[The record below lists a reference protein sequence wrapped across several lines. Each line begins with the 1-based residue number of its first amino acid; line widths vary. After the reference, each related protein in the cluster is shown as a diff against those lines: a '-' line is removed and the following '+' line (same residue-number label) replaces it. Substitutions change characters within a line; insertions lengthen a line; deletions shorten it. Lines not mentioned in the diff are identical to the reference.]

1 MLMCSVFGLIDH
13 QNRLSTHDKNRILN
27 TLARE
32 CEVRGTDATGIAYH
46 FGGRLRI
53 FKRPLPAHK
62 LRLRVPPDVSV
73 VLGHTRMTTQGDA
86 ACNQNNHPFAG
97 SIAGKPFALAHNGIL
112 WNDKLLR
119 QQERLPQTSVET
131 DSYVA
136 VQLLEQYNALDFASL
151 QVMAETVE
159 GSFVFTVLDHE
170 DAIWFIKGDNP
181 LCLFHY
187 DGFTLYASTQEIL
200 LKATKR
206 LRLGKPQSVQQP
218 EEGEILKIDKFGSQI
233 SGSFIPRTS
242 YAHWWRGTPYYG
254 YPWDVD
260 GDDGLHD
267 ELLAAAKAMGVSEDE
282 VQALLDYGCDPDEIE
297 ELLYDPALLHEMT
310 GELLHAYY

>member
-1 MLMCSVFGLIDH
+1 MCSVFGLIDH
-13 QNRLSTHDKNRILN
+13 KQVLTTKDKNRILN

-53 FKRPLPAHK
+53 FKRPLPAHR
-62 LRLRVPPDVSV
+62 LWLRVPNGVNV
-73 VLGHTRMTTQGDA
+73 IMGHTRMTTQGNEKF
-86 ACNQNNHPFAG
+86 NQNNHPFAG
-97 SIAGKPFALAHNGIL
+97 SVGGKTFALAHNGIL

-119 QQERLPQTSVET
+119 QTEHLPQTSVET

-136 VQLLEQYNALDFASL
+136 VQLLEQHKALDFASL
-151 QVMAETVE
+151 KAMAETVE
-159 GSFVFTVLDHE
+159 GSFVFTVLDSE
-170 DAIWFIKGDNP
+170 DAIWFVVGDNP

-200 LKATKR
+200 LKAVKR
-206 LRLGKPQSVQQP
+206 LRLGKPQTVQQP
-218 EEGEILKIDKFGSQI
+218 EEGEILKIDKQGCQTTD
-233 SGSFIPRTS
+233 SFMPRTT
-242 YAHWWRGTPYYG
+242 YPHWWRHSPYYG
-254 YPWDVD
+254 YPWDE
-260 GDDGLHD
+260 DDSLHD
-267 ELLAAAKAMGVSEDE
+267 ELLAAAKAMGVSEEE

-310 GELLHAYY
+310 GELLHAY

>member
-1 MLMCSVFGLIDH
+1 MCSVFGLIDYK
-13 QNRLSTHDKNRILN
+13 QALSTKDKNRILN

-53 FKRPLPAHK
+53 FKRPLPAHQ
-62 LRLRVPPDVSV
+62 LRLRVPNGVNV
-73 VLGHTRMTTQGDA
+73 IMGHTRMTTQGNA
-86 ACNQNNHPFAG
+86 EHNQNNHPFAG
-97 SIAGKPFALAHNGIL
+97 SVAGKAFALAHNGIL

-119 QQERLPQTSVET
+119 QQEHLPQTSVET

-136 VQLLEQYNALDFASL
+136 VQLLEQHKALDFTSL
-151 QVMAETVE
+151 QHMAEAVE

-170 DAIWFIKGDNP
+170 DAIWFVKGDNP

-187 DGFTLYASTQEIL
+187 NGFMLYASTQEIL
-200 LKATKR
+200 VKTVKR
-206 LRLGKPQSVQQP
+206 LRLGKPESVQQP
-218 EEGEILKIDKFGSQI
+218 EEGEILKIDKFGSQTT
-233 SGSFIPRTS
+233 GSFLPRTT
-242 YAHWWRGTPYYG
+242 YPHWWRYAPYYG

-267 ELLAAAKAMGVSEDE
+267 ELLAAAKSMGVSETE

-310 GELLHAYY
+310 SELLHAYD

>member
-1 MLMCSVFGLIDH
+1 MCSVFGLIDYK
-13 QNRLSTHDKNRILN
+13 QALTAKEKNRILN

-53 FKRPLPAHK
+53 FKRPLPAHR
-62 LRLRVPPDVSV
+62 LRLRVPPGVSV
-73 VLGHTRMTTQGDA
+73 IMGHTRMTTQGNEKF
-86 ACNQNNHPFAG
+86 NQNNHPFAG
-97 SIAGKPFALAHNGIL
+97 SVGGKTFALAHNGIL

-119 QQERLPQTSVET
+119 QQEHLPQTSVET

-136 VQLLEQYNALDFASL
+136 VQLLEQQNALDFQSL
-151 QVMAETVE
+151 KEMAEKVE

-170 DAIWFIKGDNP
+170 DSVWFVKGENP

-187 DGFTLYASTQEIL
+187 NGFTLYASTQDIL
-200 LKATKR
+200 VKATKR
-206 LRLGKPQSVQQP
+206 LRLDKPKSIQQP
-218 EEGEILKIDKFGSQI
+218 EEGEILKIDKFGNQTD
-233 SGSFIPRTS
+233 GSFIPRTS
-242 YAHWWRGTPYYG
+242 CIHWWRYSPYYG
-254 YPWDVD
+254 YPYDE
-260 GDDGLHD
+260 DDTLHD
-267 ELLAAAKAMGVSEDE
+267 ELLAAAKAMGVSADE

-310 GELLHAYY
+310 GELLYAY

>member
-1 MLMCSVFGLIDH
+1 MCSVFGLIDH
-13 QNRLSTHDKNRILN
+13 KQALTIKEKNRILN

-32 CEVRGTDATGIAYH
+32 CEVRGTDATGITYH

-62 LRLRVPPDVSV
+62 LRLRVPPGVSV
-73 VLGHTRMTTQGDA
+73 ILGHTRMTTQGDA
-86 ACNQNNHPFAG
+86 ARNQNNHPFAG
-97 SIAGKPFALAHNGIL
+97 SVAGKTFALAHNGIL

-119 QQERLPQTSVET
+119 QQENLPQTSVET

-136 VQLLEQYNALDFASL
+136 VQLLEQHKALDFASL
-151 QVMAETVE
+151 QAMAEAVE
-159 GSFVFTVLDHE
+159 GSFVFTVLDSE
-170 DAIWFIKGDNP
+170 DTIWFVKGDNP

-200 LKATKR
+200 VKAVKR
-206 LRLGKPQSVQQP
+206 LRLDKPQAVQQP
-218 EEGEILKIDKFGSQI
+218 EEGDILKIDKFGNQT

-242 YAHWWRGTPYYG
+242 YAHWWRGAPYYG
-254 YPWDVD
+254 YPWDM
-260 GDDGLHD
+260 DDGLHD
-267 ELLAAAKAMGVSEDE
+267 ELLAAAKSMGVSETE
-282 VQALLDYGCDPDEIE
+282 VQALLDCGCDPDEIE

-310 GELLHAYY
+310 GELLRAYY

>member
-1 MLMCSVFGLIDH
+1 MCSVFGLIDH
-13 QNRLSTHDKNRILN
+13 KQALTAKDKNRILN

-62 LRLRVPPDVSV
+62 LRLRVPPGVNV

-86 ACNQNNHPFAG
+86 ERNQNNHPFAG
-97 SIAGKPFALAHNGIL
+97 SVAGKTFALAHNGIL

-119 QQERLPQTSVET
+119 QQEHLPQTSVET

-136 VQLLEQYNALDFASL
+136 VQLLEQHKILDFPRL
-151 QVMAETVE
+151 KEMAEKVE

-170 DAIWFIKGDNP
+170 DAIWFVKGDNP

-187 DGFTLYASTQEIL
+187 AGFTLYASTQEIL

-206 LRLGKPQSVQQP
+206 LRLGKPQTVQQP

-242 YAHWWRGTPYYG
+242 YAHWWRGAPYYG
-254 YPWDVD
+254 FPWDVG

-267 ELLAAAKAMGVSEDE
+267 ELLAAAKAMGVSADE

-297 ELLYDPALLHEMT
+297 ELLYDPVLLHEMT
-310 GELLHAYY
+310 GELLRAYY